1 MADDFLVGIDI
12 GAGSLKTMIISSDG
26 EVCGSASCEI
36 TTESPHAGWSEQ
48 DPHDWWEALCQTVPR
63 AIALAGI
70 DNRQIAAIGFSAGAH
85 TPVLVDRTGK
95 VLRPAIL
102 WSDSRSAE
110 EANELQANFGDEIL
124 AIALNRP
131 APTWTQPQL
140 LWLARHEPQV
150 LSETSR
156 LYVAKD
162 WLRGRLTG
170 TWETD
175 QTEAAGTLL
184 FDGRANEWSE
194 RLCRM
199 VGFDISKLPPVV
211 NPTSVVGT
219 VTRRAAE
226 ETGLAEGTRI
236 VCGSSDTS
244 VEAYGTGATHP
255 GRGTVK
261 LATAA
266 AISVV
271 GESPRVDATLINYPF
286 VVPGLWYTLGAT
298 NSCASAH
305 RWLGNCFYQGPGDNP
320 DAVFARMD
328 AMAGEVAPGA
338 AGLLFHPYLQG
349 ERSPHWDPLLRAD
362 FVGMTF
368 AHDRRHFVRALYEG
382 IAFSLRDVLEQL
394 RAKKLELN
402 EATIIGGGSKSA
414 LWRQIV
420 ADVLGLAISMPKVT
434 DASYGAALIAGVGA
448 GVFPNEVEAASRAV
462 AITSRHEPNTGNA
475 ALYEEMYDIY
485 RETAS
490 ALTSVNH
497 RLTRLQRAKRC

>member
-1 MADDFLVGIDI
+1 MADDFLIGVDI

-36 TTESPHAGWSEQ
+36 KTDSPHPGWSEQ
-48 DPHDWWEALCQTVPR
+48 NPDDWWMAMRQTIPR
-63 AIALAGI
+63 AIGQARL

-85 TPVLVDRTGK
+85 TPVLVDANGK

-102 WSDSRSAE
+102 WSDSRSSE
-110 EANELQANFGDEIL
+110 EANELQAKFGDEIL

-150 LSETSR
+150 LSQTSR

-162 WLRGRLTG
+162 WLRGQLTG

-175 QTEAAGTLL
+175 HTEAAGTLL

-194 RLCRM
+194 RLCSM
-199 VGFDISKLPPVV
+199 IGFDISRLPPVV
-211 NPTSVVGT
+211 KPTSVVGT
-219 VTRRAAE
+219 VSRRAAE
-226 ETGLAEGTRI
+226 DTGLAEGTPV

-244 VEAYGTGATHP
+244 VEAFGTGATHP

-266 AISVV
+266 AVSVV
-271 GESPRVDATLINYPF
+271 GEGPCVDATLINYPF

-305 RWLGNCFYQGPGDNP
+305 RWLGDCFYRDGEDSP

-328 AMAGEVAPGA
+328 AMAGEVPPGA
-338 AGLLFHPYLQG
+338 SGLLFHPYLQG

-368 AHDRRHFVRALYEG
+368 AHDRRHFVRAMYEG
-382 IAFSLRDVLEQL
+382 IAFSLRDVLGQL
-394 RAKKLELN
+394 RARGLELN
-402 EATIIGGGSKSA
+402 EATIIGGGSRSS

-420 ADVLGLAISMPKVT
+420 ADVLGLAISMPRVT

-448 GVFPNEVEAASRAV
+448 GIFATEVEAAKRAV
-462 AITSRHEPNTGNA
+462 TITSRHDPDSRNTA
-475 ALYEEMYDIY
+475 FYEELHDIY
-485 RETAS
+485 RETAL
-490 ALTSVNH
+490 ALKPVNH
-497 RLTRLQRAKRC
+497 RLGKLARANPC